1 MYETLKQDVVAP
13 EAHRNDDSYVR
24 KLGGPTLDLLHKNLV
39 WQAVTR
45 RTSKKNTEPSKLG
58 VGACTGWALSF
69 FFIASLSGRVPLS
82 CGLVMTFE

>member
-45 RTSKKNTEPSKLG
+45 RTSKKTQNRQNW
-58 VGACTGWALSF
+58 GWALARDGRFLS
-69 FFIASLSGRVPLS
+69 SLLPPFLG
-82 CGLVMTFE
+82 EYH